1 MAFTGNNQTIF
12 NSAMNGALAGMMKGR
27 PLTDATAADYQNMC
41 KVALAFATEVDS
53 EIAVDATLTAA
64 GATVVPATAA
74 NQQNYNAKSHLIAS
88 LCFAYWDGRWST
100 DQTAG
105 DWSVGAAAV
114 AAAYAEQVATY
125 ANAPG
130 GTSLS

>member
-27 PLTDATAADYQNMC
+27 PLTDNTAADYLNMC

-53 EIAVDATLTAA
+53 EIAADATLTAA

-74 NQQNYNAKSHLIAS
+74 NQQNFNAKSHLIAT
-88 LCFAYWDGRWST
+88 LCMSYWDGRWSN
-100 DQTAG
+100 DQVAG
-105 DWSVGAAAV
+105 DFSVPAAAI
-114 AAAYAEQVATY
+114 AAAYTEQVAQY